1 MIALFTIIHVIISV
15 FLILIVLIQ
24 SGKGAM
30 MGANLGAGQQL
41 FGGSGGKTFFT
52 RATGVLIALFMANC
66 IWIAW
71 LQEHVHPASDLKSKL
86 QSSMPVAPA
95 PPGGSPLAAFG
106 TPGAQN
112 GSPVMILGS
121 PIAITTAV
129 TGANVPPPA
138 AKVPMPEGAKKPK

>member
-1 MIALFTIIHVIISV
+1 MIALFTVIHVIISI

-86 QSSMPVAPA
+86 AASMPIPA
-95 PPGGSPLAAFG
+95 AAQTVSPLVVSG
-106 TPGAQN
+106 TPGAPS

-121 PIAITTAV
+121 PVAV
-129 TGANVPPPA
+129 TTANVPPPPV
-138 AKVPMPEGAKKPK
+138 KLPEGAKKPK